1 MGQQQKPKPVV
12 SVRHA
17 IDPTLNI
24 QNLIE
29 NTTNFRAVKRIDVSE
44 QNITTEFLGQ
54 IYDEY
59 GGRGIPVVLSGF
71 HQKSHWPEKVYSLD
85 WLKSHY
91 GSEKIEVWDIHKK
104 KNICTTIQGY
114 INEMPSRALN
124 SNRTYRTT
132 REHIYAK
139 DLTLPQEWVNDLKKL
154 IPESHWPL
162 SRTGDLMSCL
172 PEKAQAENLMYYIGY
187 EGTHTPAHV
196 EMCATLGHNLMVAAS
211 EKSQE
216 GGEGSGVW
224 FIIPAS
230 RKDDAARYWSR
241 VLGRN
246 LSEEALSA
254 SITDLQKAPFEVYIL
269 EQKLGDLV
277 LVPSLAPHQVWNRG
291 TATIKIAWNRVT
303 TDTLTKAISGGLEDM
318 RNVYRHEVYKTKATV
333 HHTLKTY
340 ASDLMKPGICHKLRQ
355 TIKSDFPKL
364 FKIWVKILK
373 DEVFSAS
380 LPGAKPRLII
390 IPAEYNNC
398 SQTTPR
404 KKGPE
409 SEDSNYDVCMEC
421 FIDGKSCECFGGY
434 SWVEQYDEKTLTA
447 DYKAFREIAMEEE
460 GAQIGDFAPHPQSL
474 EFLAD
479 SDRGFK
485 SLATTC
491 QEVLRQ
497 RPCLSLEKTR
507 SFRNKK
513 GTRRNEGK
521 WLKCTKC
528 SSRLRGDWEAIA
540 CTKCGLVD
548 CFRCIFKEYGLRPS
562 DCLRKHQWT
571 CPRCPSFDH
580 QPRAFIA
587 PHNIEPYTDYRS
599 REHLVLFSQGNTE
612 QRILRRQS
620 RSQCKNGDCVG
631 RDFTGTS
638 NVLFHGS
645 TSEQTNNTSDRSVL
659 LVHGGG
665 AEVTERSQVD
675 LAVGFSE
682 EEYLDFLRELE
693 DQGSGSESED
703 TTRFLSSVRDFG
715 SNTTESDT
723 VDGEDEKQRWGGDV
737 APVIPQN
744 KNIPAIG
751 LWSRVGLEDEST
763 ANSPSLTTTKV
774 KRPHEGDLALYSPLP
789 KRRCP
794 DDHHSTS
801 EHFDIPLPV

>member
-29 NTTNFRAVKRIDVSE
+29 NTKNFRAVKRIDVSE

-91 GSEKIEVWDIHKK
+91 GLEK
-104 KNICTTIQGY
+104 
-114 INEMPSRALN
+114 
-124 SNRTYRTT
+124 
-132 REHIYAK
+132 
-139 DLTLPQEWVNDLKKL
+139 
-154 IPESHWPL
+154 
-162 SRTGDLMSCL
+162 
-172 PEKAQAENLMYYIGY
+172 KAQAENLMYYIGY

-340 ASDLMKPGICHKLRQ
+340 ASDLMKPGICHQLRQ
-355 TIKSDFPKL
+355 TIKNDFPKL
-364 FKIWVKILK
+364 FEIWVKILK

-380 LPGAKPRLII
+380 LPGAKPRLIT
-390 IPAEYNNC
+390 IPAEYNVRNPRIAI
-398 SQTTPR
+398 TT
-404 KKGPE
+404 
-409 SEDSNYDVCMEC
+409 SVWSVSSMERAASALV
-421 FIDGKSCECFGGY
+421 GTRG
-434 SWVEQYDEKTLTA
+434 
-447 DYKAFREIAMEEE
+447 
-460 GAQIGDFAPHPQSL
+460 

-485 SLATTC
+485 SLATTF

-497 RPCLSLEKTR
+497 RPCLSLEKIRT
-507 SFRNKK
+507 FRNKK

-548 CFRCIFKEYGLRPS
+548 RFRCIFKEYDLRPS
-562 DCLRKHQWT
+562 DCLRKHQWI

-587 PHNIEPYTDYRS
+587 PHNIGPYTDYRS

-693 DQGSGSESED
+693 DQGPGSESED

-723 VDGEDEKQRWGGDV
+723 IDGEDE
-737 APVIPQN
+737 
-744 KNIPAIG
+744 
-751 LWSRVGLEDEST
+751 DEPT

-801 EHFDIPLPV
+801 EHFDIPLPM